1 MAIDTS
7 TTEGV
12 VIVLA
17 AMTAASYFTRV
28 VGFFLMRFVAV
39 TPWVEAW
46 LGALPLAVM
55 GSILAPIAIHG
66 GPAEWAGFVATF
78 VIWRLKGDDI
88 FAALGGVAAVALVRA
103 ILG

>member
-12 VIVLA
+12 VVVIA
-17 AMTAASYFTRV
+17 AMTVAAYLTRIA
-28 VGFFLMRFVAV
+28 GFFLMRFVAV

-55 GSILAPIAIHG
+55 GAILAPIAIHG
-66 GPAEWAGFVATF
+66 GPAEWTGFVATL
-78 VIWRLKGDDI
+78 VVWRLKGDDI
-88 FAALGGVAAVALVRA
+88 LAALGGVVAVALVRA
-103 ILG
+103 VLG